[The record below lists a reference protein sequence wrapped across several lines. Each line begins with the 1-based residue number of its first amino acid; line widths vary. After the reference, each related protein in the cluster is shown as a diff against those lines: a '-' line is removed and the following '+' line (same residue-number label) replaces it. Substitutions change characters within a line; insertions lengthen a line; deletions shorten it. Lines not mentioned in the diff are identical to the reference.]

1 MERLRK
7 RYPIDVVLVD
17 LTGCQHSQRNGKE
30 GASDRKNSIRKGK
43 QPVSVCSGT
52 HTPEE
57 QYIVN

>member
-17 LTGCQHSQRNGKE
+17 LTGCQYSQKNGKE
-30 GASDRKNSIRKGK
+30 GESDRKNSIRKDK

-52 HTPEE
+52 NTPDE
-57 QYIVN
+57 QIL